1 MPKSTRI
8 LIAIGILLVDVVIFF
23 LPLTAIFI
31 MYIIIANPLWFRKF
45 LNEMQ

>member
-23 LPLTAIFI
+23 LPLTAIFL
-31 MYIIIANPLWFRKF
+31 MYIIIANPPWFTKF